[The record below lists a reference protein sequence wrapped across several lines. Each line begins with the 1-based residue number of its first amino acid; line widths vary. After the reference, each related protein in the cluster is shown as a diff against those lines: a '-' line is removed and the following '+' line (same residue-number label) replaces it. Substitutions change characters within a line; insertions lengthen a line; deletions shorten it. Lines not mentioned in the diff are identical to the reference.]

1 MNKPAI
7 SVTALLERAEYEIGT
22 ANGRAAWVCR
32 DERGDFWVVDSAERI
47 VSLYDFA
54 DECQIAARAIRAHEV
69 VAAARGIAGAVKEAF
84 ARIAKGLQRPG
95 AKAAHA

>member
-7 SVTALLERAEYEIGT
+7 SVTTLLERAEYEIET
-22 ANGRAAWVCR
+22 ANGRTARVCR
-32 DERGDFWVVDSAERI
+32 DERGDFWVVDGAERV

-54 DECQIAARAIRAHEV
+54 DECQVAARMIRSQEV
-69 VAAARGIAGAVKEAF
+69 RAAGRGIATGVKEAF

>member
-22 ANGRAAWVCR
+22 ANGRSAWVCR
-32 DERGDFWVVDSAERI
+32 DERGDVWVVDGAERV

-54 DECQIAARAIRAHEV
+54 DECQIAGRIAYRQERAA
-69 VAAARGIAGAVKEAF
+69 VAQAIATSLKEAVARF
-84 ARIAKGLQRPG
+84 ARRLQRPS

>member
-7 SVTALLERAEYEIGT
+7 SVTTLLERAEYEIET
-22 ANGRAAWVCR
+22 ANGRTAWLCR
-32 DERGDFWVVDSAERI
+32 DERGDFWVVDGAERV

-54 DECQIAARAIRAHEV
+54 DECQIAARTIRSHEV
-69 VAAARGIAGAVKEAF
+69 RAAARGIAASLKEAV
-84 ARIAKGLQRPG
+84 ARVAKGLQRPG